1 MYLKLHFL
9 KKIFLIYIKKLK
21 NFIYATLIKI
31 FNKIQLSKEKKFFS
45 IQPNKYCNKVKKN
58 LELFILNKFF
68 MTDIISKQKL
78 DILLAKEEN
87 VINWNEVLE
96 KSKKTFGSDIYE
108 SWIKNINL
116 KKEFNHYV
124 ILSVPTRFVR
134 DWIVSRYADKILDV
148 IKIYKKSIQRLEFLI
163 EETQEK
169 SDQFILSK
177 KNKITSIEN
186 SLLNYNRFS
195 LNNRFDNFVV
205 GESNELAYTA
215 ARKICVESAHYNPLF
230 IYSSVGMGKT
240 HLLNAIG
247 LEVRNSKKV
256 MFISAERFMYH
267 FIRSLK
273 NKEMVKFKD
282 LFRGANIFIIDD
294 IQFVN
299 GKEAMQE
306 EFFHTFNA
314 LIERG
319 SQIVISSDRPPFSLD
334 RIQERIKSRMSGG
347 LVIDIQPPDLDLR
360 IKILKSKFEEIKKNF
375 NENYDLSEELFKFL
389 ATEVTS
395 SVREMVGA
403 LNRVLAFSKMNTKSP
418 NIYECKRILKDFI
431 NSNNKSINVEFIQNL
446 VASHFNLN
454 IKELLSA
461 RRSRSL
467 ARPRQIAMYLAKQHT
482 TNSLPDIGRK
492 FSNRDHTTVIHA
504 VKKIDELIKKD
515 NDIRQSVIELK
526 KKLL

>member
-1 MYLKLHFL
+1 
-9 KKIFLIYIKKLK
+9 
-21 NFIYATLIKI
+21 
-31 FNKIQLSKEKKFFS
+31 
-45 IQPNKYCNKVKKN
+45 
-58 LELFILNKFF
+58 
-68 MTDIISKQKL
+68 MTDILQKQTTGVPFL
-78 DILLAKEEN
+78 KEEN
-87 VINWNEVLE
+87 LIKWDEVE
-96 KSKKTFGSDIYE
+96 KKIKKTFGNDIYE

-124 ILSVPTRFVR
+124 ILTVPTRFVR

-148 IKIYKKSIQRLEFLI
+148 IKVFKISIQRLEFLI
-163 EETQEK
+163 EEANEK
-169 SDQFILSK
+169 SDKFSYSK
-177 KNKITSIEN
+177 KSKVTLIEN

-195 LNNRFDNFVV
+195 PNNRFDNFIV

-215 ARKICVESAHYNPLF
+215 ARKICGESSHYNPLF

-247 LEVRNSKKV
+247 LEIGNSKKV

-267 FIRSLK
+267 FIRSIK
-273 NKEMVKFKD
+273 NHDMVKFKD
-282 LFRGANIFIIDD
+282 FFRAADIFIIDD

-314 LIERG
+314 LMEKG
-319 SQIVISSDRPPFSLD
+319 SQIVISSDRPPSELD
-334 RIQERIKSRMSGG
+334 RIQERIRSRMSGG

-360 IKILKSKFEEIKKNF
+360 IKILKSKFQEIKTNF
-375 NENYDLSEELFKFL
+375 KENYQLDDEVFKFL
-389 ATEVTS
+389 ASEVTS
-395 SVREMVGA
+395 SIREMVGA
-403 LNRVLAFSKMNTKSP
+403 LNRVLAFSKINTSSP
-418 NIYECKRILKDFI
+418 TIYECKRILKDFI
-431 NSNNKSINVEFIQNL
+431 NSNNKSINIESIQNL
-446 VASHFNLN
+446 VASHFKLN
-454 IKELLSA
+454 IQELLSP

-492 FSNRDHTTVIHA
+492 FGNRDHTTVIHA
-504 VKKIDELIKKD
+504 VKKIGELMKKD
-515 NDIRQSVIELK
+515 NEINQSVAELK

>member
-1 MYLKLHFL
+1 MTDF
-9 KKIFLIYIKKLK
+9 
-21 NFIYATLIKI
+21 
-31 FNKIQLSKEKKFFS
+31 LSKKK
-45 IQPNKYCNKVKKN
+45 VVDV
-58 LELFILNKFF
+58 LA
-68 MTDIISKQKL
+68 
-78 DILLAKEEN
+78 AKEEN
-87 VINWNEVLE
+87 LLNWDEILA
-96 KSKKTFGSDIYE
+96 KLKTTFGNDIYE

-116 KKEFNHYV
+116 NKEFNHYV

-134 DWIVSRYADKILDV
+134 DWIVSRYADKILDI
-148 IKIYKKSIQRLEFLI
+148 IKIFKKSVQRLEFLI
-163 EETQEK
+163 EENNETNIQ
-169 SDQFILSK
+169 LNYSK
-177 KNKITSIEN
+177 KNKITPIES
-186 SLLNYNRFS
+186 SLLNYNRFNS
-195 LNNRFDNFVV
+195 HNRFDNFVV

-215 ARKICVESAHYNPLF
+215 ARKICVQSAHYNPLF

-240 HLLNAIG
+240 HLLNSIG
-247 LEVRNSKKV
+247 LEVGETKKV

-267 FIRSLK
+267 FIRAIK
-273 NKEMVKFKD
+273 NNEMVKFKD
-282 LFRGANIFIIDD
+282 FFRGANIFIIDD

-319 SQIVISSDRPPFSLD
+319 SQVVISSDRPPSSLD
-334 RIQERIKSRMSGG
+334 KIQERIKSRMSGG
-347 LVIDIQPPDLDLR
+347 LVIDIQPPDADLR
-360 IKILKSKFEEIKKNF
+360 LRILKSKFEEIKINF
-375 NENYDLSEELFKFL
+375 KENYDLSEEVFKFL
-389 ATEVTS
+389 ASEVTS

-403 LNRVLAFSKMNTKSP
+403 LNRILAFTKINTKSP
-418 NIYECKRILKDFI
+418 TIYECKRILKDFI
-431 NSNNKSINVEFIQNL
+431 NSNNKSINIELIQNL

-454 IKELLSA
+454 IQELLSA

-504 VKKIDELIKKD
+504 VKKIDELLKKD
-515 NDIRQSVIELK
+515 NDIRKSVAELK

>member
-1 MYLKLHFL
+1 MSE
-9 KKIFLIYIKKLK
+9 I
-21 NFIYATLIKI
+21 
-31 FNKIQLSKEKKFFS
+31 LSN
-45 IQPNKYCNKVKKN
+45 QPLSEHLV
-58 LELFILNKFF
+58 
-68 MTDIISKQKL
+68 
-78 DILLAKEEN
+78 KEEN
-87 VINWNEVLE
+87 QLNWNEVLE
-96 KSKKTFGSDIYE
+96 KFKKTFGNDIFE

-124 ILSVPTRFVR
+124 ILSTPTRFVR
-134 DWIVSRYADKILDV
+134 DWIVSRYADKMLDI
-148 IKIYKKSIQRLEFLI
+148 IKTFKKSIQRIEFLI

-169 SDQFILSK
+169 SDKSAFPKQNLV
-177 KNKITSIEN
+177 TSIDN

-195 LNNRFDNFVV
+195 SNNRFDNFMV
-205 GESNELAYTA
+205 GESNELAFTA
-215 ARKICVESAHYNPLF
+215 TRKICVQSAHYNPLF

-247 LEVRNSKKV
+247 LEVGNSKKV
-256 MFISAERFMYH
+256 MFISAERLMYH
-267 FIRSLK
+267 FIKSIK
-273 NKEMVKFKD
+273 NNEMVKFKD
-282 LFRGANIFIIDD
+282 FFRKANIFIIDD

-314 LIERG
+314 LIEKD
-319 SQIVISSDRPPFSLD
+319 SQIVISSDRPPSDLD
-334 RIQERIKSRMSGG
+334 KIQERIRSRMSGG

-360 IKILKSKFEEIKKNF
+360 IKILKSKFEEIKTNF
-375 NENYDLSEELFKFL
+375 KENYNLSDEIFKFL

-395 SVREMVGA
+395 NVREMVGA
-403 LNRVLAFSKMNTKSP
+403 LNRVLAFSKINTKSP

-431 NSNNKSINVEFIQNL
+431 NSNVKSVNVEFIQNL
-446 VASHFNLN
+446 VASYFNLN
-454 IKELLSA
+454 IQELLSP

-467 ARPRQIAMYLAKQHT
+467 ARPRQIAMYLAKQYT

-515 NDIRQSVIELK
+515 NEIRQNVIEIK

>member
-1 MYLKLHFL
+1 MSE
-9 KKIFLIYIKKLK
+9 I
-21 NFIYATLIKI
+21 
-31 FNKIQLSKEKKFFS
+31 LSN
-45 IQPNKYCNKVKKN
+45 PNSN
-58 LELFILNKFF
+58 LLV
-68 MTDIISKQKL
+68 
-78 DILLAKEEN
+78 AKEEN
-87 VINWNEVLE
+87 LLNWTETLE
-96 KSKKTFGSDIYE
+96 KLKKTFGSDIYE
-108 SWIKNINL
+108 SWIKNLNL

-148 IKIYKKSIQRLEFLI
+148 IKSQKRSIQRLEFSI
-163 EETQEK
+163 EENQEK
-169 SDQFILSK
+169 IDKFTLSK
-177 KNKITSIEN
+177 KNKVTSIEN
-186 SLLNYNRFS
+186 SILNYNRFS
-195 LNNRFDNFVV
+195 PNYRFDNFVV

-215 ARKICVESAHYNPLF
+215 ARKVCVDSAHYNPLF

-247 LEVRNSKKV
+247 LEVANSKKV
-256 MFISAERFMYH
+256 IFISAERFMYH
-267 FIRSLK
+267 FIRSIK
-273 NKEMVKFKD
+273 TNEMVKFKD

-319 SQIVISSDRPPFSLD
+319 SQIVISSDRSPSNLD

-360 IKILKSKFEEIKKNF
+360 IKILKSKFEEIKINF
-375 NENYDLSEELFKFL
+375 KENYDLSDEVFKFL
-389 ATEVTS
+389 ASEVTS
-395 SVREMVGA
+395 SIREMVGA
-403 LNRVLAFSKMNTKSP
+403 LNRVLAFSKINTKSP

-431 NSNNKSINVEFIQNL
+431 NSNNKSINVELIQNL

-454 IKELLSA
+454 IQELLSP

-504 VKKIDELIKKD
+504 VKKIEELIKKD
-515 NDIRQSVIELK
+515 NDIKQSVFELK
-526 KKLL
+526 KRLL

>member
-1 MYLKLHFL
+1 
-9 KKIFLIYIKKLK
+9 
-21 NFIYATLIKI
+21 
-31 FNKIQLSKEKKFFS
+31 
-45 IQPNKYCNKVKKN
+45 
-58 LELFILNKFF
+58 
-68 MTDIISKQKL
+68 MTDILSKKHGEN
-78 DILLAKEEN
+78 ILAAKEEKLL
-87 VINWNEVLE
+87 NWVEISE
-96 KSKKTFGSDIYE
+96 KLKKTFGNDVYE

-124 ILSVPTRFVR
+124 VLSVPTRFVR

-148 IKIYKKSIQRLEFLI
+148 IKVFKLTIERIEFII
-163 EETQEK
+163 EDLQDK
-169 SDQFILSK
+169 NNQLALSK
-177 KNKITSIEN
+177 KNKITPIEN
-186 SLLNYNRFS
+186 SLLNYNRFNP
-195 LNNRFDNFVV
+195 NNRFDNFVV

-215 ARKICVESAHYNPLF
+215 ARKICVQSAHYNPLF

-240 HLLNAIG
+240 HLLNSIG
-247 LEVRNSKKV
+247 LEVGNTKKV

-267 FIRSLK
+267 FVRSIK
-273 NKEMVKFKD
+273 NNEMVKFKD
-282 LFRGANIFIIDD
+282 FFRGANIFIIDD

-319 SQIVISSDRPPFSLD
+319 SQIVISSDRPPSSLD
-334 RIQERIKSRMSGG
+334 RIQERIRSRMSGG
-347 LVIDIQPPDLDLR
+347 LVIDIQPPDFELR
-360 IKILKSKFEEIKKNF
+360 IKILKSKFEEIKVNF
-375 NENYDLSEELFKFL
+375 KENYELSEEVFKFL
-389 ATEVTS
+389 ASEITS
-395 SVREMVGA
+395 SIREMVGA
-403 LNRVLAFSKMNTKSP
+403 LNRILAFSKINTKSP
-418 NIYECKRILKDFI
+418 SIYECKKILKDFI

-446 VASHFNLN
+446 VAAHFNLN
-454 IKELLSA
+454 IQELLSA

-504 VKKIDELIKKD
+504 VKKINELIKND
-515 NDIRQSVIELK
+515 NEIKESVAELK